1 MAYSTS
7 QPPSLTTEAPLGAAG
22 QVWYHSSADATAAVD
37 TSGFITNGGA
47 LGMRVGDLVNHQDSG
62 TGVVTTHRVV
72 TVNATT
78 GAVDLSDGVVIGS
91 ATNTD

>member
-1 MAYSTS
+1 MSYTPAN
-7 QPPSLTTEAPLGAAG
+7 LTLVTEGPLTGAG
-22 QVWYHSSADATAAVD
+22 QLWRHTSADATAVVD
-37 TSGFITNGGA
+37 TSGFITNGGSY
-47 LGMRVGDLVNHQDSG
+47 GMKVGDVLFHTDSG

-78 GAVDLSDGVVIGS
+78 GAVDLSDGVVVGS